1 MAQGPL
7 PLRWRWPRIA
17 PRSSTGCPHRPPI
30 RISEP
35 SLRKVVPA
43 KDIQKKKG
51 ATQEASGRRR
61 LVLMRHYVG
70 IDVGKGAHWVCV
82 LDAEGEVILPAR
94 CRQRKK
100 PWKRSARR

>member
-1 MAQGPL
+1 MAQGRL

-43 KDIQKKKG
+43 KDIQKG
-51 ATQEASGRRR
+51 ASQEASAPRR

-70 IDVGKGAHWVCV
+70 FDG
-82 LDAEGEVILPAR
+82 
-94 CRQRKK
+94 
-100 PWKRSARR
+100 